1 MDFWTGWQFELR
13 FRGLG
18 VAFRPTP
25 RNPVTPPGQT
35 MTDEVL
41 TIRGI
46 VALQAALIDGAVTGQ
61 VDEGAA
67 AT

>member
-1 MDFWTGWQFELR
+1 
-13 FRGLG
+13 
-18 VAFRPTP
+18 
-25 RNPVTPPGQT
+25 

-46 VALQAALIDGAVTGQ
+46 AALQAALIDGAVTGQ
-61 VDEGAA
+61 LDEGAA